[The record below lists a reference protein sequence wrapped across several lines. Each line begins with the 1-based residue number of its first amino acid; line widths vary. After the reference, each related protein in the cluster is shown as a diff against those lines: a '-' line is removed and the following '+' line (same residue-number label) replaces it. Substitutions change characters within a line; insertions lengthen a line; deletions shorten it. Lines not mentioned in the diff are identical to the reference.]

1 MGVGSPGA
9 ILDAV
14 ERGVDIFDCVLPT
27 RIARH
32 GTAMTSHGRMLMKN
46 KEFEQDFTPLDPEC
60 NCYTCKNYT
69 RAYIRHLIKA
79 EEILGQRLITIHNTH
94 FLLNLMENIRQ
105 AIKEDRFLEFKKE
118 FYEKYGLNNNDKDF

>member
-1 MGVGSPGA
+1 MN
-9 ILDAV
+9 
-14 ERGVDIFDCVLPT
+14 GVDMFDCVLAS
-27 RIARH
+27 RNARH
-32 GTAMTSHGRMLMKN
+32 GSAFTSEGKIQVKNTNLKHNHG
-46 KEFEQDFTPLDPEC
+46 PLDPNCEC
-60 NCYTCKNYT
+60 KVCKTYT
-69 RAYIRHLIKA
+69 RGYLNHLIKA